1 MFLKE
6 IPIVTGGI
14 GSEELSENAAK
25 TLEDGTVKGI
35 VVLGHGT
42 IAVGETLQEA
52 YYITAQLEHSAK
64 IKYLY
69 AKAKNLF

>member
-1 MFLKE
+1 M
-6 IPIVTGGI
+6 TGGI